1 MRPHLHGRLGPALRR
16 AAEVSARARATGAP
30 VDEVAHQL
38 TGGHGDREARFDRR
52 TLLKG
57 MTSVGAVAAIA
68 PLGDRAR
75 GQGRHRDRTAP
86 RIVIVG
92 GGLAGIRCAHQLWTQ
107 RRLASTIYEWD
118 DRMGGRVDTLRGSFA
133 NGQIV
138 ERCGEFISSEH
149 HSMRRLAA
157 RYGLTLGNTSAYP
170 RKTVDAFWLNGG
182 RYTEEMLNA
191 DWHDF
196 GWSLFQR
203 TAASAPW
210 PTTHLNRTP
219 TSIALDNMSA
229 AEWIDAN
236 VPGGLSSDFGRLCYL
251 DVESEYGGPPEE
263 QSALNVIYLLAYD
276 DSIPGSNIQ
285 PRRSPVL
292 GGTDEKWHVEG
303 GNDQIVSGMLAE
315 LPVAT
320 ARTGQQLVAL
330 RDNGNLTYTCTFDDD
345 GGTTDVVADHVVVT
359 IPFNKLK
366 EVDLERTDLSQL
378 KMAAID
384 RLTLGNNAKI
394 ALQVAGNPWNA
405 DGYDGNMFAQNLT
418 VSGWDNSVDQP
429 SSTPIFFD
437 YLGGSPGSQLATKY
451 GLVKSVGKPPAP
463 LIADYL
469 KALEPVF
476 PGFTKAW
483 NSGPRLSLYS
493 DPNINPRLGGAYA
506 QYRVGQYTGFG
517 GIEGVQEGNVHFAGE
532 HTSPD
537 FQGFMEGAV
546 TSGERVATE
555 ILRAR

>member
-1 MRPHLHGRLGPALRR
+1 M
-16 AAEVSARARATGAP
+16 
-30 VDEVAHQL
+30 
-38 TGGHGDREARFDRR
+38 
-52 TLLKG
+52 
-57 MTSVGAVAAIA
+57 
-68 PLGDRAR
+68 
-75 GQGRHRDRTAP
+75 
-86 RIVIVG
+86 
-92 GGLAGIRCAHQLWTQ
+92 
-107 RRLASTIYEWD
+107 
-118 DRMGGRVDTLRGSFA
+118 
-133 NGQIV
+133 
-138 ERCGEFISSEH
+138 
-149 HSMRRLAA
+149 
-157 RYGLTLGNTSAYP
+157 
-170 RKTVDAFWLNGG
+170 
-182 RYTEEMLNA
+182 
-191 DWHDF
+191 
-196 GWSLFQR
+196 
-203 TAASAPW
+203 
-210 PTTHLNRTP
+210 
-219 TSIALDNMSA
+219 
-229 AEWIDAN
+229 
-236 VPGGLSSDFGRLCYL
+236 
-251 DVESEYGGPPEE
+251 
-263 QSALNVIYLLAYD
+263 
-276 DSIPGSNIQ
+276 
-285 PRRSPVL
+285 L
-292 GGTDEKWHVEG
+292 GGTDEKWNVEG

-366 EVDLERTDLSQL
+366 EVDLERTNLSRL
-378 KMAAID
+378 KMTAID

-405 DGYDGNMFAQNLT
+405 DGYDGNMFAQNLA

-437 YLGGSPGSQLATKY
+437 YLGGNPGSQLATKY
-451 GLVKSVGKPPAP
+451 GLVKSVGKPPAA

-546 TSGERVATE
+546 TSGERAASE